1 MDTAKKI
8 RKISCLIVLGLLL
21 GIAVMVLRGPHI
33 SNSLKRTILPELE
46 MATGHKV
53 IAQKIYINLFPLF
66 VEAKELKM
74 FDEDG
79 NRILLAKRVKA
90 YLDISG
96 IFDKSIK
103 IRRLVIKEPVVTADR
118 QKTKEIIDNIKTYLS
133 QKKKKKINVQVMSVE
148 VQHGKAAYT
157 DIDIKTTLSLYG
169 FDGEIII
176 GKVPK
181 IKGTALKILIKRDG
195 WPEIAA
201 EISTVLQLK
210 DGILQINKLQ
220 VNSFDS
226 QLTGSGEY
234 VEDGLV
240 LKGNFKL
247 LVKTVKEMFHL
258 RSSGEGE
265 LDAKGNITFKD
276 NEIMVDLKLSG
287 EFYLQTLMELL
298 KVKDKIQGLVK
309 VQGEIKGGLSNIKG
323 AGIATLHRGNLYDVD
338 IDFLKANV
346 SYANGVMSFTD
357 GQGKLYNGLAKASAS
372 IALPVVNTFTLAVD
386 FANADSLP
394 LFKLIGW
401 DPGIQRGKVTGTLYS
416 TGHEFN
422 PTGSFKYKSAS
433 RGNDILGRISDIEGS
448 YSKNGQILSL
458 NNIKLGTDK
467 SNVFA
472 RGNVDLEKKSLDINC
487 SLQSGAVTDI
497 TLPYYNK
504 LEGKGEFAGKVTG
517 SFDDPVISGRLKM
530 PDAIIEG
537 YRSGKLDADVVYR
550 KNLLHINEFILG
562 QGDELHSIGGDI
574 YFNNA
579 KKIFDLSRAEYKLHA
594 VLKHADI
601 EKFVKIFYPDFKA
614 SGRFSSDLN
623 IRGTAAKPDIK
634 GTALL
639 GKGSLYDV
647 PFDSASFNLHY
658 ADKNL
663 ELSNARGKKGKS
675 ILQGDFTLYPD
686 ATFSYKAYSD
696 NVMLS
701 DIIPIP
707 IQGEATL
714 SVKTEGK
721 GTIDNPTIFAD
732 AKFKDGVL
740 KGKHIG
746 SGVMTVSIR
755 DKNIALKARM
765 INEKLSVEAKGR
777 LEGELPWEAKVDI
790 QTGRYDFLVTSFLKD
805 VPEDLILSL
814 NGSVTMRGTR
824 KHIAASSKIKRL
836 VLSMYGY
843 SFSNEEEMNVELND
857 RKLSF
862 STFSLRSGNTLL
874 RVGGGMEIGRAYNL
888 SFEGSSALSPF
899 KSLSSKLGLLK
910 GNAEFVVE
918 VTGAWETPKIN
929 GGITLVNGSVGLK
942 KYPAHRVT
950 NLNGYLYMDNDRVVL
965 QSLSGKIG
973 GGDLD
978 FSGILYLKRFAFS
991 RFYVEAK
998 MKNVTTSISNE
1009 FSVNFD
1015 GSLLYKGTPEAQVIS
1030 GNIDI
1035 NRARYRERVEWK
1047 SWLLQAKKAEI
1058 LKTDISG
1065 LEKAD
1070 LNIKITGKDNIII
1083 DNNVA
1088 RAVVGADMVL
1098 RGKLYRPSLL
1108 GRFETSEGKVF
1119 FRNNEFNI
1127 LHASADFSD
1136 PNRLN
1141 PFISIAAETVV
1152 KGYKV
1157 KMNLEGQ
1164 LDHFNMSLSSDP
1176 PLKEMDVLALLT
1188 VGQIG
1193 TGVKGLEAGIGAG
1206 EATSFV
1212 TGKMQDVLE
1221 ERLRSIT
1228 GLDRFQVD
1236 PYVSKTTGTVEP
1248 RVTVSKRLMGE
1259 KVFVTYTTGVG
1270 ALEEQIIKL
1279 EFFMTKNVSL
1289 VGVRD
1294 ERGITGGDIRFR
1306 FEFK

>member
-8 RKISCLIVLGLLL
+8 RKISCLIALGLLF

-33 SNSLKRTILPELE
+33 SNSLKRIILPELE
-46 MATGHKV
+46 MATGQKV
-53 IAQKIYINLFPLF
+53 IAKKIYVNLFPLF
-66 VEAKELKM
+66 VEAKEVKM
-74 FDEDG
+74 FDDKG
-79 NRILLAKRVKA
+79 NRVLLAQRVKA

-96 IFDKSIK
+96 IFDKTIK
-103 IRRLVIKEPVVTADR
+103 IRRLVIKGPVGAVDR

-133 QKKKKKINVQVMSVE
+133 QKKEKKIIIQVMSVE
-148 VQHGKAAYT
+148 VQQGNAEYIDT
-157 DIDIKTTLSLYG
+157 DIKTRINISG
-169 FDGEIII
+169 FGGEIII

-181 IKGTALKILIKRDG
+181 IKGTALKILLKRDG

-210 DGILQINKLQ
+210 DGILQVNKLQ

-234 VEDGLV
+234 TEDRLV
-240 LKGNFKL
+240 LKGSFKL

-265 LDAKGNITFKD
+265 LNANGNIAFKEK
-276 NEIMVDLKLSG
+276 EITVDLKLSG

-298 KVKDKIQGLVK
+298 KVEDRIQGLVDVK
-309 VQGEIKGGLSNIKG
+309 GEIKGPLNNING
-323 AGIATLHRGNLYDVD
+323 AGTATLHKGNLYNVD
-338 IDFLKANV
+338 IDILKSNV
-346 SYANGVMSFTD
+346 SYANGIMSFTG

-386 FANADSLP
+386 FADVDSLP

-401 DPGIQRGKVTGTLYS
+401 DPGIQQGKVTGTLYS

-422 PTGSFKYKSAS
+422 PTGRFQYKSIS
-433 RGNDILGRISDIEGS
+433 QGNNILGRIRDIEGS
-448 YSKNGQILSL
+448 YSKNGPVLSL
-458 NNIKLGTDK
+458 NDLKLGTDK
-467 SNVFA
+467 SNIFA
-472 RGNVDLEKKSLDINC
+472 RGFVDLEKRSLNINC
-487 SLQSGAVTDI
+487 SLQSGAVTDL

-517 SFDDPVISGRLKM
+517 SFDDPVISGRMKM
-530 PDAIIEG
+530 PAAFIEG
-537 YRSGKLDADVVYR
+537 YPSGKLDADMVYR
-550 KNLLHINEFILG
+550 KNLLHINEFVLG
-562 QGDELHSIGGDI
+562 RGDEAHSIRGDI
-574 YFNNA
+574 YFKNA
-579 KKIFDLSRAEYKLHA
+579 IKLFDLSGAEYKLHA

-601 EKFVKIFYPDFKA
+601 EKFVRIFYPDFRA
-614 SGRFSSDLN
+614 TGRFSSDFN
-623 IRGTAAKPDIK
+623 IRGTAETPDIK
-634 GTALL
+634 GTAALD
-639 GKGSLYDV
+639 KGSLYDV
-647 PFDSASFNLHY
+647 PFNSASFNLHY
-658 ADKNL
+658 ADNKL
-663 ELSNARGKKGKS
+663 ELSNARGKKGS
-675 ILQGDFTLYPD
+675 SVLQGSFTLYPD
-686 ATFSYKAYSD
+686 AKFSYKAYSD

-701 DIIPIP
+701 DLVPVP

-714 SVKTEGK
+714 SVKTEGN
-721 GTIDNPTIFAD
+721 GTFDNPAIFANV
-732 AKFKDGVL
+732 KLKEGVL

-746 SGVMTVSIR
+746 SGDMIVSVKDRTVALKGGMFNNKVSI
-755 DKNIALKARM
+755 D
-765 INEKLSVEAKGR
+765 AKGR
-777 LEGELPWEAKVDI
+777 LDAELPWDAKVDI
-790 QTGRYDFLVTSFLKD
+790 QTGRYDFLITSFLED

-814 NGSVTMRGTR
+814 NGSLKMHGTR
-824 KHIAASSKIKRL
+824 KHIVASSKIKHL
-836 VLSMYGY
+836 LLSTQGH
-843 SFSNEEEMNVELND
+843 SFSNEEEMTLELND

-862 STFSLRSGNTLL
+862 NTISLRSGNTLL
-874 RVGGGMEIGRAYNL
+874 RVGGGMEIGKAYDL

-899 KSLSSKLGLLK
+899 KSLFSKLGLLK

-918 VTGAWETPKIN
+918 VTGAWEAPKIN
-929 GGITLVNGSVGLK
+929 GGITLLNGSVGLK
-942 KYPAHRVT
+942 EYPAHRVT
-950 NLNGYLYMDNDRVVL
+950 DLNGYLYIDNDRVVL
-965 QSLSGKIG
+965 QDLSGKVG

-998 MKNVTTSISNE
+998 MKNVTSSISNE

-1015 GSLLYKGTPEAQVIS
+1015 GSLLYKGTPEAQIIS
-1030 GNIDI
+1030 GVIDI

-1047 SWLLQAKKAEI
+1047 SWLLRAKKTEK
-1058 LKTDISG
+1058 LKADISNF
-1065 LEKAD
+1065 EKAD
-1070 LNIKITGKDNIII
+1070 LNIKITGKDNILI

-1141 PFISIAAETVV
+1141 PFISLAADTVV

-1176 PLKEMDVLALLT
+1176 PLKEMDILALLT
-1188 VGQIG
+1188 VGQTG
-1193 TGVKGLEAGIGAG
+1193 SGVKGLEAGIGAG
-1206 EATSFV
+1206 EATAFV
-1212 TGKMQDVLE
+1212 TGRMQDVFE

-1236 PYVSKTTGTVEP
+1236 PHVSKTTGTVEP
-1248 RVTVSKRLMGE
+1248 RVTVSKRLLGD
-1259 KVFVTYTTGVG
+1259 KIFVTYTTGVG